1 MLAKH
6 MINVLSLNSSPYYL
20 TLTASMLVNS
30 IYIEEKIMLKEANTL
45 LYQYLLD
52 LIKNSTKFK
61 SCCM

>member
-6 MINVLSLNSSPYYL
+6 MINVLRLNSSPYYL